1 MTGAK
6 KPIPT
11 RVIIGITG
19 ASGSVYGVCAIRVLL
34 KMGVEVHLIVSET
47 GEKVLRYECGI
58 GADQIG
64 EGVKRHDVSDLFSPV
79 ASGTYPVASMAIV
92 PCSMN
97 TLGMLANGLAP
108 NLLLRCAD
116 VTLKECRPLVIVP
129 REAPL
134 NASHL
139 ENMLRLARMGARIV
153 PLAPAFYHRPT
164 SLRELIAPTVA
175 RIVSMLGVT
184 GLRAPVWTG
193 GVQVGTQEDEDAV
206 GQLRD
211 VLRAHDASVPGWGSY
226 PDPALAPGQDQRPK
240 VSDYRDFVLDLIG
253 AVVESLCPNDH

>member
-1 MTGAK
+1 
-6 KPIPT
+6 
-11 RVIIGITG
+11 
-19 ASGSVYGVCAIRVLL
+19 
-34 KMGVEVHLIVSET
+34 MGVEVHLVVSET

-58 GADQIG
+58 DADQIG
-64 EGVKRHDVSDLFSPV
+64 EGVIRHDVSDLFSSV

-129 REAPL
+129 RETPL

-139 ENMLRLARMGARIV
+139 ENMLKLARMGARIV

-164 SLRELIAPTVA
+164 SLKELIVPTVA
-175 RIVSMLGVT
+175 RIASMLGVT
-184 GLRAPVWTG
+184 GLKAPVWTG
-193 GVQVGTQEDEDAV
+193 GVQGEMRGNTVTQV
-206 GQLRD
+206 PTTN
-211 VLRAHDASVPGWGSY
+211 VLGACNASAPVSGSCT
-226 PDPALAPGQDQRPK
+226 DPARSLGQGQYPK
-240 VSDYRDFVLDLIG
+240 ESDYRDFVLHLINT
-253 AVVESLCPNDH
+253 VVEDLCPNDTTVQDLKDFK